1 MKNSKILLKF
11 ISITL
16 SSATLFNGSFASA
29 APDGQSKKTSITP
42 WGLASGIGGVFAV
55 AGLTGGLVYKSI
67 DAKKKSG
74 KLEELEAQRKKLE
87 NQRKSL
93 EDELKKAESK
103 KSNATE
109 KLDKQCVDLEAEKAE
124 KEEVDECAKLKKQC
138 SDLETRRKDLEARLK
153 TAEKGKTDECA
164 TLQKQYDDL
173 KTKLKKVEKE
183 KTDECDKLQ
192 KQCDDLESK
201 LKKAE
206 KEKADEC
213 AKLQKQCDDLETRR
227 KDLEARPKG
236 ADTKKLIQ
244 PKVPQESKK
253 NSELDVRCKK
263 LDTELQQ
270 LHAVCRRLR
279 SQCNDYEVLL
289 DKLQKEK
296 PEIQELLKKQRTE
309 FEQSIQQFIDNLNPS
324 YTQGMIPPSTIK
336 TKSYIYPS
344 MPLSKI
350 YIFAAISSDFIDLA
364 KYPSKSAEDS
374 FKKLKEYIPEN
385 KFNATGVY
393 FILKFLYCGYCED
406 EGIADLLRREV
417 FQKQPIGKEKHGSF
431 LHCLAHT
438 LKELDNIYSNKDPMN
453 KFPLFLSCEL
463 RQLMR
468 LSELEKYLDPK
479 SS

>member
-1 MKNSKILLKF
+1 K
-11 ISITL
+11 
-16 SSATLFNGSFASA
+16 
-29 APDGQSKKTSITP
+29 
-42 WGLASGIGGVFAV
+42 
-55 AGLTGGLVYKSI
+55 
-67 DAKKKSG
+67 
-74 KLEELEAQRKKLE
+74 
-87 NQRKSL
+87 
-93 EDELKKAESK
+93 
-103 KSNATE
+103 E
-109 KLDKQCVDLEAEKAE
+109 KD
-124 KEEVDECAKLKKQC
+124 DECAKLK
-138 SDLETRRKDLEARLK
+138 
-153 TAEKGKTDECA
+153 
-164 TLQKQYDDL
+164 
-173 KTKLKKVEKE
+173 
-183 KTDECDKLQ
+183 

-227 KDLEARPKG
+227 KDLEARLKTAETEKTDGCAKPQKQCDDLEGTRHKDLEARLKG

-270 LHAVCRRLR
+270 LHTVCRRLR
-279 SQCNDYEVLL
+279 SQCDDYEVLL

-309 FEQSIQQFIDNLNPS
+309 FEQSIQQFIDDLAPPC
-324 YTQGMIPPSTIK
+324 TQGIIPPSTIK

-344 MPLSKI
+344 MPPSQI

-374 FKKLKEYIPEN
+374 FKKLKEYIPKN

-406 EGIADLLRREV
+406 AEIANLLRQEV